1 LVGAAK
7 EVHYPAVGFFHD
19 KHNVC
24 MRERNSASHFGQ
36 MRLPIGDKKMVYHDI
51 YSRVWFMNY
60 DELAAES
67 AALPCNSILD
77 QHVCDLSHTKFQFGA
92 ESRYCYR
99 AENASTIAAQ
109 KKAEQIS
116 SSIGASALLNFRK
129 STGR

>member
-1 LVGAAK
+1 LIGAAK

-36 MRLPIGDKKMVYHDI
+36 IRLPIGDKKMVYHDI

-77 QHVCDLSHTKFQFGA
+77 QHVCDFEKNSYKFGG

-99 AENASTIAAQ
+99 HTNSTSLHKQELAR
-109 KKAEQIS
+109 S
-116 SSIGASALLNFRK
+116 TSNRIGTSALKKFRSSK
-129 STGR
+129 